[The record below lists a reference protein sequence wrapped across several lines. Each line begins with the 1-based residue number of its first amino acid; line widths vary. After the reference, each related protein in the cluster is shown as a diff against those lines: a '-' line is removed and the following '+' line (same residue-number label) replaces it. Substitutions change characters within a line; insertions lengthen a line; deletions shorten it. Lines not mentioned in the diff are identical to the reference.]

1 MSLPQTGDLFKTDQL
16 VTNSTTT
23 PAFTPYQ
30 KFVIFLL
37 AITQFTIVLDFMVMN
52 PLLPFISKD
61 MSITPKQFSWVV
73 AAYAFS
79 AGISGLLSS
88 FFADRFDR
96 KRLFVV
102 FYIGFIVG
110 TLFCGLAGTYQQLLA
125 ARIVAGIFGG
135 VMGSTAAAIITDL
148 FAFEQRGRVMGFF
161 QMAFASSQV
170 LGLPIGLVIANHWGW
185 NATFLA
191 IVGLCIPI
199 FLAILFKLRP
209 IDAHLSLQRS
219 SSAGEH
225 MARVATEPRYLQVFL
240 ATTLL
245 ATGGFMLMP
254 FGAAFAVGNLGLTM
268 DQLPII
274 YTVTGLCSMA
284 AGPLVGKLADRLGA
298 YKVFVVGSLATII
311 SVLIYTN
318 LGITPIWA
326 VTLLSAVMMSAVGSR
341 MITASA
347 LTSAVPDP
355 ADRGAFMGINSAV
368 AQVAGGIAAA
378 VAGMIVVERAD
389 GFLENYPLLG
399 IVVAMAMVITAIQL
413 FFVNR
418 AVRERRQKVA
428 DK

>member
-1 MSLPQTGDLFKTDQL
+1 M
-16 VTNSTTT
+16 TNSTTT
-23 PAFTPYQ
+23 PTFSPYQ
-30 KFVIFLL
+30 KFVIAIL
-37 AITQFTIVLDFMVMN
+37 AITQFTIVLDFMVLN

-73 AAYAFS
+73 SAYAFS
-79 AGISGLLSS
+79 AGAAGLLSS
-88 FFADRFDR
+88 FIADRFDR

-110 TLFCGLAGTYQQLLA
+110 TLFCGLASTYHQLLA
-125 ARIVAGIFGG
+125 ARTVAGIFGG
-135 VMGSTAAAIITDL
+135 VMGSTAAAIITDV

-170 LGLPIGLVIANHWGW
+170 LGLPIGLALANEWGW
-185 NATFLA
+185 NSTFLA
-191 IVGLCIPI
+191 IVGICIPI
-199 FLAILFKLRP
+199 LLAIVFLLRP
-209 IDAHLSLQRS
+209 IDSHLSLKRS
-219 SSAGEH
+219 SSAGVH
-225 MARVATEPRYLQVFL
+225 MARVATDRRYLQVFL

-268 DQLPII
+268 EQLPFI
-274 YTVTGLCSMA
+274 YFVTGLCSMA

-298 YKVFVVGSLATII
+298 YKVFVVGSLTTII

-318 LGITPIWA
+318 LGITPVWA

-355 ADRGAFMGINSAV
+355 ADRGAFMGINSSV
-368 AQVAGGIAAA
+368 AQVSGGIAAA

-399 IVVAMAMVITAIQL
+399 IVVAAAMFITGVQL
-413 FFVNR
+413 YFVNR
-418 AVRERRQKVA
+418 AVRERRKKVVEGNVEIT
-428 DK
+428 K

>member
-1 MSLPQTGDLFKTDQL
+1 M
-16 VTNSTTT
+16 TNSTTQST
-23 PAFTPYQ
+23 FTPYQ

-37 AITQFTIVLDFMVMN
+37 AITQFTVVLDFMVMN

-73 AAYAFS
+73 SAYAFS
-79 AGISGLLSS
+79 AGASGLLSS
-88 FFADRFDR
+88 FIADRFDR

-102 FYIGFIVG
+102 FYIGFILG
-110 TLFCGLAGTYQQLLA
+110 TLFCGLASSYPQLLA
-125 ARIVAGIFGG
+125 ARTVAGIFGG
-135 VMGSTAAAIITDL
+135 VIGSTAAAIITDL

-170 LGLPIGLVIANHWGW
+170 LGLPIGLALANQWGW

-191 IVGLCIPI
+191 IVGLCVPI
-199 FLAILFKLRP
+199 LLAILFKLRP
-209 IDAHLSLQRS
+209 IDGHISLERS
-219 SSAGEH
+219 GSARAH

-268 DQLPII
+268 EQLPFI
-274 YTVTGLCSMA
+274 YFVTGLCSMA
-284 AGPLVGKLADRLGA
+284 AGPLVGKLADRIGA
-298 YKVFVVGSLATII
+298 FKVFAAGSTITII
-311 SVLIYTN
+311 TVLIYTN
-318 LGITPIWA
+318 LGITPVWA

-355 ADRGAFMGINSAV
+355 ADRGAFMGINSSV
-368 AQVAGGIAAA
+368 AQVSGGIAAA

-399 IVVAMAMVITAIQL
+399 IVVAAAMVITGVQL

-418 AVRERRQKVA
+418 AVAKRRREAAENNTEITK
-428 DK
+428 